1 MSDMLLLFTI
11 GPVQSYIEQ
20 ARKSQDLYAGSMI
33 LSHLC
38 RTAITASKLPPEQ
51 IIFPKNS
58 QSNREQSLPN
68 RFTAI
73 VRETDIVEQPGETLE
88 ARLKAFGESIE
99 KAVKDTFM
107 AIANTVSTPFQD
119 QCPHGFMEQVQGY
132 LNIHWLFLPC
142 TEKEY
147 AAIYPRLER
156 LLKGVKQVHAFA
168 LEPEKGRKCSICGE
182 RNVKVYRKN
191 EQEKKHSTEELAA
204 RKLFSS
210 DVLVVDEKDF
220 RLIQEKFLQPVEG
233 ICAVCYMKRSAEL
246 AFAKNEYEKDF
257 PSTSHIALLDA
268 IEKLPRQQR
277 PTSPNTYPSDLVL
290 ILKDSETRARQN
302 AQSAKEFNEAKRIY
316 DALQEHNIP
325 FCPYYALL
333 HFDGDSM
340 GKWLSEEHLQ
350 DQAQLESFHRCLSE
364 KLAGFSE
371 EARKYLQ
378 QPLGRAVYAGGDDFL
393 GFVNLASLF
402 EVLKHLRKQFD
413 EQVTKPLFN
422 GENAFVLTDDARLSF
437 SAGVAVAHYKTPLGE
452 VLKWARNMEK
462 AAKAYDKDKDAFATA
477 VLKHSG
483 EIQQMTFKWRECSEN
498 EAIFWTTDLFHNIM
512 KPVANGLFSS
522 KFLKLIPTVFHRLL
536 DSNKQ
541 LTPFWILKPEVRR
554 LVTRACEMKNTQ
566 GVDPKDFQ
574 ETKKKEIADLTEAV
588 MEMYARCHEN
598 FENFAHGLEIL
609 DFFLRKDTA

>member
-1 MSDMLLLFTI
+1 MKWILYQIETLTPLRAMEKLLIVLCGNDRFALIFANYTRRAQDFQGDNVDKNFRTTCEEFNHGSTRKIRACHWKKFNTFLKKLENGGKNRMSDMLLLFTI
-11 GPVQSYIEQ
+11 GPEQSYIEQ

-220 RLIQEKFLQPVEG
+220 RLIQEKFLPTRRG
-233 ICAVCYMKRSAEL
+233 ICAVC
-246 AFAKNEYEKDF
+246 
-257 PSTSHIALLDA
+257 
-268 IEKLPRQQR
+268 
-277 PTSPNTYPSDLVL
+277 
-290 ILKDSETRARQN
+290 
-302 AQSAKEFNEAKRIY
+302 
-316 DALQEHNIP
+316 
-325 FCPYYALL
+325 L
-333 HFDGDSM
+333 H
-340 GKWLSEEHLQ
+340 E
-350 DQAQLESFHRCLSE
+350 
-364 KLAGFSE
+364 
-371 EARKYLQ
+371 
-378 QPLGRAVYAGGDDFL
+378 
-393 GFVNLASLF
+393 
-402 EVLKHLRKQFD
+402 
-413 EQVTKPLFN
+413 
-422 GENAFVLTDDARLSF
+422 
-437 SAGVAVAHYKTPLGE
+437 
-452 VLKWARNMEK
+452 
-462 AAKAYDKDKDAFATA
+462 
-477 VLKHSG
+477 
-483 EIQQMTFKWRECSEN
+483 
-498 EAIFWTTDLFHNIM
+498 
-512 KPVANGLFSS
+512 
-522 KFLKLIPTVFHRLL
+522 
-536 DSNKQ
+536 
-541 LTPFWILKPEVRR
+541 
-554 LVTRACEMKNTQ
+554 
-566 GVDPKDFQ
+566 
-574 ETKKKEIADLTEAV
+574 
-588 MEMYARCHEN
+588 
-598 FENFAHGLEIL
+598 
-609 DFFLRKDTA
+609 